1 MGLNFLASNSS
12 FEEPKV
18 VTKKVIKKVFKKLP
32 NPNPAN
38 YSIIR
43 SDFVNGYLIIE
54 LKYHDCINYEGKKIM
69 VYECTLNDLL
79 NQKLIDPH
87 FCDNKDYFSPI
98 ARFEP
103 TERGWNNALALA
115 AIL

>member
-18 VTKKVIKKVFKKLP
+18 VIKKVSKKLP

-43 SDFVNGYLIIE
+43 SEVVNGYLIIE
-54 LKYHDCINYEGKKIM
+54 LKYHDCTNYEGKKIM
-69 VYECTLNDLL
+69 VYECALGDLL
-79 NQKLIDPH
+79 KQKLIDPH
-87 FCDNKDYFSPI
+87 FCDSKKYFSPI

-103 TERGWNNALALA
+103 TERGWNNACILASN
-115 AIL
+115 I